1 MACLKRNRIIYS
13 LVLAAIL
20 ASSFPA
26 PAASGGIYIIR
37 GNLLVEAMREYEK
50 AERKDERTN
59 YADAAR
65 YQWFV
70 MGVHDALSGEIFCA
84 PEQVTLAQVAA
95 VVAKYLNAHPE
106 EWNEPAFV
114 LVTRALKQAFPC
126 RGMRP
131 L

>member
-1 MACLKRNRIIYS
+1 MASPKRNGIIYF

-26 PAASGGIYIIR
+26 SAKSGGIYIVN
-37 GNLLVEAMREYEK
+37 GNRLVEAMREYEK

-59 YADAAR
+59 YADVAR

-70 MGVHDALSGEIFCA
+70 MGVHDALSGEIFCS
-84 PEQVTLAQVAA
+84 PEQVTLAQVTA

-106 EWNEPAFV
+106 EWDQPASV
-114 LVTRALKQAFPC
+114 LVTKALNRVFPC
-126 RGMRP
+126 RVATPR
-131 L
+131 